1 MIPILPL
8 LLSLVHIHRSFISQ
22 LVKHWP
28 NTMIVLQVK
37 LYKHIVVVH
46 AISDNHFIFLQTL
59 RQTNK
64 ELTEAIEAEKT
75 THLESKFNSEL
86 VQV

>member
-1 MIPILPL
+1 M
-8 LLSLVHIHRSFISQ
+8 
-22 LVKHWP
+22 
-28 NTMIVLQVK
+28 QVK
-37 LYKHIVVVH
+37 LYRHIIVVHV
-46 AISDNHFIFLQTL
+46 INDNRFVFVQTL

>member
-1 MIPILPL
+1 M
-8 LLSLVHIHRSFISQ
+8 
-22 LVKHWP
+22 
-28 NTMIVLQVK
+28 
-37 LYKHIVVVH
+37 
-46 AISDNHFIFLQTL
+46 QTL

-86 VQV
+86 VQVWQAQTQYSIMLLNNFVAMSEKQKYISDRRFKNTISNIILQIMTV